1 MNSGWTQELRASPL
15 TCCLLL
21 ESNKKTSKFWNTG
34 LVGPLSRSCREL
46 GDLRSRGAWHL
57 HVPLRPW
64 LSRMPGAF
72 TSPGAHHPAISCL
85 SSPTQHALSGAGTRD
100 LSRQRTK
107 VVGERSQEP
116 SPLWGRALQF
126 RPFEI
131 SNSSLWTKS

>member
-1 MNSGWTQELRASPL
+1 MHGEVQRHPPDTVYPRA
-15 TCCLLL
+15 T
-21 ESNKKTSKFWNTG
+21 
-34 LVGPLSRSCREL
+34 R
-46 GDLRSRGAWHL
+46 HL
-57 HVPLRPW
+57 HVPWVL
-64 LSRMPGAF
+64 
-72 TSPGAHHPAISCL
+72 TSPPSPASPPPPITQGAV
-85 SSPTQHALSGAGTRD
+85 QGTRD